1 MLESFPILRILI
13 FKRLRTKQ
21 NKIAKLIPPKP
32 KKRMNT
38 DVIAIVNIRK
48 IKSTLPV
55 ENDLKEKRI
64 RLVFIKITKRTAIK
78 INPGFD
84 ITIGFKKAKFGC

>member
-1 MLESFPILRILI
+1 MINS
-13 FKRLRTKQ
+13 
-21 NKIAKLIPPKP
+21 
-32 KKRMNT
+32 
-38 DVIAIVNIRK
+38 RK

-55 ENDLKEKRI
+55 ENDLKEKRT

-84 ITIGFKKAKFGC
+84 ITIGFKKVRFGC

>member
-32 KKRMNT
+32 KKSMNT
-38 DVIAIVNIRK
+38 DVIVIVNIRK
-48 IKSTLPV
+48 IKSTIPV

-64 RLVFIKITKRTAIK
+64 RFVFIKITKSTAIK

-84 ITIGFKKAKFGC
+84 ITIGFKKRRFGC

>member
-1 MLESFPILRILI
+1 MLESFPILRLQI

-21 NKIAKLIPPKP
+21 NKIAKLIPHKP
-32 KKRMNT
+32 KKSMNT
-38 DVIAIVNIRK
+38 DIIVIVNIRK
-48 IKSTLPV
+48 IKSTIPE

-64 RLVFIKITKRTAIK
+64 RFVFIKITKRTAIK

-84 ITIGFKKAKFGC
+84 ITIGFKKRRFGC